1 MGATQVPQNGTARR
15 TFTLRDGSGNRVA
28 PDATSPE
35 TPIIEEVHLNGAP
48 TTLITPTIT
57 QLTDDSTSPE
67 TPIVGLYEVSFPTNY
82 AGVATGDL
90 VAVSVRAQ
98 LTNADRFAT
107 MEFIMDQ
114 VSERQP
120 FIDVS

>member
-28 PDATSPE
+28 PDVTSPE
-35 TPIIEEVHLNGAP
+35 TPMIEETHLNGAP
-48 TTLITPTIT
+48 TGLITPTIT

-67 TPIVGLYEVSFPTNY
+67 TPITGLYEVSFPTNY
-82 AGVATGDL
+82 SGVATGDL
-90 VAVSVRAQ
+90 VAISVTATINGAARV
-98 LTNADRFAT
+98 AT
-107 MEFIMDQ
+107 MEFIIDQ